1 MDEPRGGTLRL
12 SGRGIPTLV
21 FVTQA
26 DILTSTSSIRAYAL
40 TSPGMER
47 SPTISSCSF
56 PLGKEEVSTASAG
69 RLVPIIFGAG
79 TLYQ

>member
-12 SGRGIPTLV
+12 SGRGILTLV

-26 DILTSTSSIRAYAL
+26 DILTSRMSTRADARA
-40 TSPGMER
+40 SPTRER
-47 SPTISSCSF
+47 SPTVLLDIQEA
-56 PLGKEEVSTASAG
+56 PIASASD
-69 RLVPIIFGAG
+69 LVPIIFGAG

>member
-12 SGRGIPTLV
+12 SGQGILTLV

-26 DILTSTSSIRAYAL
+26 DILTSVLSTRAYAHA
-40 TSPGMER
+40 SPKTER
-47 SPTISSCSF
+47 SPTVLSLKDI
-56 PLGKEEVSTASAG
+56 PTASAG
-69 RLVPIIFGAG
+69 GLVPIIFGAG